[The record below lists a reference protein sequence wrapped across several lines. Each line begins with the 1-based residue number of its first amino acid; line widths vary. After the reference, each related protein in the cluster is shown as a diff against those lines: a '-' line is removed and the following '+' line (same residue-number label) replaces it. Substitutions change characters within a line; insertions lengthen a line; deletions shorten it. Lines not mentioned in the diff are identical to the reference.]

1 MKHTVKILLVIACL
15 VLSSASYA
23 GSRGGHHGGGHYG
36 GGHHGGGHY
45 YGGGHF
51 YGYGGSL
58 AGAFLVG
65 GLIGYAITD
74 YRYRAPTTVYRTVV
88 VEPTTNRP
96 NRSFRRESDGNC
108 YLINYRENGDQVAT
122 PVPALNCE

>member
-1 MKHTVKILLVIACL
+1 MKHTVKILLVIAAL

-23 GSRGGHHGGGHYG
+23 GSRGGHG

-45 YGGGHF
+45 GGHYGGGHY
-51 YGYGGSL
+51 YGYGGSV

-65 GLIGYAITD
+65 GLLGYAITD
-74 YRYRAPTTVYRTVV
+74 YRYRAPRTVYRTVV

-122 PVPALNCE
+122 PVPLLNCE